1 MISESDIKRIVK
13 KVKSDNINEGLFDTF
28 LVVDILDTQMTYQ
41 KLWKILSLTYIM
53 IKI

>member
-28 LVVDILDTQMTYQ
+28 FGRGYSGYANDL
-41 KLWKILSLTYIM
+41 
-53 IKI
+53 